1 MNFNI
6 NLYDP
11 TVLQIFLLVDVFVMG
26 AIAAISV
33 RHAFAFF
40 RHRKDEK
47 KPVVV
52 EPEKPHVAVQT
63 AKLPPAVRE
72 KIVATAQ
79 ANFQTILNRSAE
91 ELQQDLKHTTAQL
104 DKQLQKLGVQIIST
118 EMKRYQADI
127 DKLRLEVT
135 GEIGGAQTEITKH
148 QTELKAKLDARQ
160 TELEAKLDA
169 DIKAE
174 QERLVQNI
182 DTKLADAVA
191 SFLMDTLQHNV
202 DLGAQNSY
210 LIATLEEHKNEFKKG
225 ISDEA

>member
-1 MNFNI
+1 MNI
-6 NLYDP
+6 DIYDP
-11 TVLQIFLLVDVFVMG
+11 TFLQIFILVDVFIMG

-40 RHRKDEK
+40 RHLKMEK
-47 KPVVV
+47 NAEP
-52 EPEKPHVAVQT
+52 EPEKPHVVRET

-72 KIVATAQ
+72 KIIAAAQ
-79 ANFQTILNRSAE
+79 ESFQAILAKSAE
-91 ELQQDLKHTTAQL
+91 ELQLDLKHTTTQL

-118 EMKRYQADI
+118 EMKRYQSDI

-135 GEIGGAQTEITKH
+135 NDIGGAQNEITKH
-148 QTELKAKLDARQ
+148 QTDLKEKLNTKQA
-160 TELEAKLDA
+160 ELEAKLAA
-169 DIKAE
+169 DIKIE
-174 QERLVQNI
+174 QDRLMQNI

-210 LIATLEEHKNEFKKG
+210 LIATLEEHKNDFKKG
-225 ISDEA
+225 VSDEA